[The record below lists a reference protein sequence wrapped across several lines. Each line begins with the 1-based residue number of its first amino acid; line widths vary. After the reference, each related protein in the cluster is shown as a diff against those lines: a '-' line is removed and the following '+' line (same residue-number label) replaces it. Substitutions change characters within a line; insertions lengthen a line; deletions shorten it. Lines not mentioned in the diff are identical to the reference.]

1 MAERQDMSQHDM
13 GQAEKSYGIFNS
25 IFKWGSIAAAIT
37 TLLVVLII
45 ASRAG

>member
-1 MAERQDMSQHDM
+1 MADRQDM
-13 GQAEKSYGIFNS
+13 GQAKESYEIFNS
-25 IFKWGSIAAAIT
+25 VFKWGAVAAAIT